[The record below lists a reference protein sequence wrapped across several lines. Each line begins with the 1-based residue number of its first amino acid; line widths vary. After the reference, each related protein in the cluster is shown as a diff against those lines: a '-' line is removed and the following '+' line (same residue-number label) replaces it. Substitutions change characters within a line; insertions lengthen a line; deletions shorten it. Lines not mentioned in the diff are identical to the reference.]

1 MCSPIHLQEQNKMSI
16 LLWNQFNLW
25 IFFTK
30 IWFDTAAA
38 DILIDMERQTKT
50 NFHSIDRTVRT
61 ATHSKFIQDQYHAK
75 SEVFLCTYFAFY
87 EFGSLAICKYVQSKS
102 YTHLNSVLDFWLIW
116 FQYRSRTSHN
126 IN

>member
-1 MCSPIHLQEQNKMSI
+1 MNSNVNNLDKEFFPITKVGKYYVFTNSFSRTEQNVYTSLKSV
-16 LLWNQFNLW
+16 QFVN
-25 IFFTK
+25 FFTK

-61 ATHSKFIQDQYHAK
+61 ATHSTFIQDQYHAK

-87 EFGSLAICKYVQSKS
+87 EFGSFAICKYNLKA
-102 YTHLNSVLDFWLIW
+102 TIHI
-116 FQYRSRTSHN
+116 
-126 IN
+126 